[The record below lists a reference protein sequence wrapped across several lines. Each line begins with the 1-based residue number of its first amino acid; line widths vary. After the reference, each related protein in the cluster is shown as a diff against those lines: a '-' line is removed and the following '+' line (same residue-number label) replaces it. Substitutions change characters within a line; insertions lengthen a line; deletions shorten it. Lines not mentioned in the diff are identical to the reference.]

1 MRHNLGSESVID
13 VLTYSTTISALYY
26 LHTKVMSTI
35 RSNKLINYKKKYEDV
50 QKIEH
55 FSYIL

>member
-1 MRHNLGSESVID
+1 MRHNESVID

-26 LHTKVMSTI
+26 LHTKVMSTT
-35 RSNKLINYKKKYEDV
+35 RSTKPINYKKRYEDV